1 MLLFTRK
8 NLGRETLEGS
18 FQSIWHLFFC
28 SGMSSQFFLNNSLT
42 ITENSMKTI
51 FHCSAYM
58 KYVFLYTCVG
68 HAVYFHLRERVINDE
83 LMMQKFSNVKTSM
96 FIQHNL
102 LFGCTGKAEPHLLTF
117 FFICSSPILYYI
129 TNPWV
134 AFMLWSSVANIKPKK
149 ILQIISVGHLIKG
162 RYSYW
167 RLGHHSLHFGALTFQ
182 PSHPNEVST

>member
-1 MLLFTRK
+1 M
-8 NLGRETLEGS
+8 TLKLSALWICFCLQERTQGEKHLKVVFKAYDIYS
-18 FQSIWHLFFC
+18 FVQECHHS
-28 SGMSSQFFLNNSLT
+28 FFLNNSLT

-96 FIQHNL
+96 FIKHNL

-134 AFMLWSSVANIKPKK
+134 AFML
-149 ILQIISVGHLIKG
+149 
-162 RYSYW
+162 
-167 RLGHHSLHFGALTFQ
+167 
-182 PSHPNEVST
+182 